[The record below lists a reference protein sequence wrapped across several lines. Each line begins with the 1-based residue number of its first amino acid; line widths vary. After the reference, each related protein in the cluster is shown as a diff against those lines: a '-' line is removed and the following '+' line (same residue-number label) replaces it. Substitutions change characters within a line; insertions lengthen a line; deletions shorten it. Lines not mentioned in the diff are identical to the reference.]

1 MSTKVVQVGDME
13 GEEMKILAKRNGE
26 ADGVRDSLFSGI
38 STDGNTLLTARILCL
53 EPHVCF
59 PWSADNFTT
68 LCVSNDFCRSSAK
81 NHSGVRH
88 FRESTGQT
96 RFEPETSGFEM
107 EKSENFHEK
116 SILGVTFLGVTCDSQ

>member
-38 STDGNTLLTARILCL
+38 FTDGNTLLTARILCL
-53 EPHVCF
+53 EHHVCF
-59 PWSADNFTT
+59 LQAIENFTT
-68 LCVSNDFCRSSAK
+68 ICVSNGFCRSSAK

-88 FRESTGQT
+88 FRETTDQT
-96 RFEPETSGFEM
+96 RFEPETSR
-107 EKSENFHEK
+107 
-116 SILGVTFLGVTCDSQ
+116 LD